1 MVPDWLLSQRARFAT
16 WTPIIMLL
24 LLIPLSQTSFAEIEH
39 STKQMEEDEETSESG
54 YVETYYSDYFIAEFP
69 SEDLGSENYSDYFDG
84 EVTVKNSYENVDD
97 SQRKLKTAANELD
110 GEINTITIITFSL
123 IIFCLV
129 NQREKFELNRYVNY
143 QSIKG
148 LLLFGISIYCIF
160 AFFSITSGLS
170 DYSDSV
176 KKESK
181 MFGENSTF
189 DEGIWGSSEIKVEI
203 PGFATIESTQNWSP
217 DLLLL
222 LLIPCIIISLVG
234 SIANFS
240 YLKSDLPIEDSDPYF
255 GFENQFT
262 NALAY
267 TPIILVSILIIS
279 VVGSMI
285 MPWHSIEQT
294 WEMEKTEE
302 EFNWDKF
309 QWETINATYHTA
321 DFSWS
326 LNPFYVNFNN
336 DTSLSSYENF
346 DGDEESSIN
355 SFSDHPEF
363 SNSAG
368 PILELR
374 WPMICIF
381 ILGVF
386 FIAYRYV
393 EKISDYISGN
403 NNGWTILV
411 IVSILFIYSYGGI
424 GNYDENFSDEIGN
437 DISKLSP
444 SIDLYSLD
452 SPNDSSMAG
461 SVFSFN
467 SVTTDFSFTP
477 SAGSQYSVNY
487 FVLTEWNP
495 SIGYHF
501 AQIVPLMII
510 CLLSIMLL
518 PNLVRQINNYENGF
532 KFEFDRNVWIGR
544 PTIFALCGI
553 LLASMLGTGLGEL
566 VIDSKSAAPE
576 SVKKWKLEY
585 NRTGSEDGGFVTMA
599 HEEEIVIE
607 LEPGEIGILDSVQI
621 FGYCEEGATAPT
633 QEYSD
638 WISWELTPP
647 TSINT
652 SEMYGDIE
660 GEVECRTG
668 QYFST
673 GWYNLFE
680 INSNYA
686 SSEEEF
692 LDGVSYKDPTGPWI
706 LKITARTAG
715 GFTEFDSDPDLDF
728 SHQVSFYGRD
738 NLVGIE
744 I

>member
-16 WTPIIMLL
+16 WTPILMLL
-24 LLIPLSQTSFAEIEH
+24 LLIPLSQTSFAEIEY
-39 STKQMEEDEETSESG
+39 SNERIENGNETTQSG
-54 YVETYYSDYFIAEFP
+54 YVETYYSEYFISESP
-69 SEDLGSENYSDYFDG
+69 SEDLGFENSGDYFGG
-84 EVTVKNSYENVDD
+84 EVTVKNSYENVDGP
-97 SQRKLKTAANELD
+97 QKQLKSAANELG
-110 GEINTITIITFSL
+110 GEINTITIITISL
-123 IIFCLV
+123 TIFCLV
-129 NQREKFELNRYVNY
+129 NQREKFEFNKYLNY
-143 QSIKG
+143 QSVKG
-148 LLLFGISIYCIF
+148 LLLLGISIYLIF

-176 KKESK
+176 KRESK
-181 MFGENSTF
+181 IFGENSTVE
-189 DEGIWGSSEIKVEI
+189 EGIWGSSEIVFEI
-203 PGFATIESTQNWSP
+203 PGFSTIESKQNWSP
-217 DLLLL
+217 DLMLL
-222 LLIPCIIISLVG
+222 LLIPCIIISLIG

-240 YLKSDLPIEDSDPYF
+240 YLKSDLTIEDYDPYF
-255 GFENQFT
+255 GYENNIT
-262 NALAY
+262 VALAY
-267 TPIILVSILIIS
+267 TPIILVWILIIS
-279 VVGSMI
+279 VIASII

-294 WEMEKTEE
+294 WEIEKTEE
-302 EFNWDKF
+302 EFNWDEF
-309 QWETINATYHTA
+309 QWETMNSTHHTA

-336 DTSLSSYENF
+336 DTSLNSYENF
-346 DGDEESSIN
+346 DGEEESSIN

-393 EKISDYISGN
+393 EKISDYISGD

-411 IVSILFIYSYGGI
+411 MIAILLIYSFGGI

-444 SIDLYSLD
+444 SVNLYSLD
-452 SPNDSSMAG
+452 SPNHSSIAG

-477 SAGSQYSVNY
+477 SAGSQDSVNY

-501 AQIVPLMII
+501 AQLVPLMII
-510 CLLSIMLL
+510 CLLSVMLFPEL
-518 PNLVRQINNYENGF
+518 IRQINNYDNGF
-532 KFEFDRNVWIGR
+532 TFEFDRNVWIGR

-553 LLASMLGTGLGEL
+553 LLVSILGTGLGEL

-585 NRTGSEDGGFVTMA
+585 NRTGFEDGGFVTMA
-599 HEEEIVIE
+599 HDEEIIIE
-607 LEPGEIGILDSVQI
+607 IDPGEIGVLDSVQI
-621 FGYCEEGATAPT
+621 FGYCEEGSTAPT

-638 WISWELTPP
+638 RIFWELKPP
-647 TSINT
+647 SSINI
-652 SEMYGDIE
+652 SEMYGDNE
-660 GEVECRTG
+660 GEVECITG

-692 LDGVSYKDPTGPWI
+692 LNGVSYKDPTGPWI
-706 LKITARTAG
+706 LKITAQTAG

-728 SHQVSFYGRD
+728 SHQVSIYGRD
-738 NLVGIE
+738 NLIGIE